1 MEGKIEELSKGSIAK
16 LFLAKLTLDKCNVLI
31 LDEPT
36 RNISPLSNPI
46 IRKALANFQGIIIS
60 ISHDRKYLKEVVN
73 EIYLLTDE
81 GLENISKKI

>member
-1 MEGKIEELSKGSIAK
+1 MQLTI
-16 LFLAKLTLDKCNVLI
+16 FLAKLILDKCNVLI
-31 LDEPT
+31 LDKPT

-46 IRKALANFQGIIIS
+46 IRKALANFQGTIIS